1 MKYVI
6 DIPDSEETMWEG
18 FNGDL
23 FIPITMNKGTKT
35 WVNTDLKITP
45 YTEPDKDENLWD
57 KGYSCGLNDGRK
69 IWQDENR
76 QKVEQEVWEFASEFY
91 NADREVETLFSCDLD
106 DICKKY
112 TYSEAKAK
120 YDAWKKEKDEIQ
132 EYDEIISEVPDN
144 KAVIVRIDCWGQ
156 WHCVNSDGIFMV
168 EINQQGYWRK
178 TGRSFPELGD
188 VLKKMEE

>member
-1 MKYVI
+1 MAKYVI
-6 DIPDSEETMWEG
+6 EIPDSEETMWEG

-35 WVNTDLKITP
+35 WINTDLKMTP
-45 YTEPDKDENLWD
+45 YTEPDEQE
-57 KGYSCGLNDGRK
+57 
-69 IWQDENR
+69 IR
-76 QKVEQEVWEFASEFY
+76 QNVEQEVWEFAGEFY
-91 NADREVETLFSCDLD
+91 NADREVETLFGCDLD

-112 TYSEAKAK
+112 TYSEAKSK
-120 YDAWKKEKDEIQ
+120 YEKWQKQKYEIH

>member
-1 MKYVI
+1 MAKYVI
-6 DIPDSEETMWEG
+6 EIPGEVKWIEYIQQTHHGTQNLKVESVY
-18 FNGDL
+18 DL
-23 FIPITMNKGTKT
+23 
-35 WVNTDLKITP
+35 TP
-45 YTEPDKDENLWD
+45 YTE
-57 KGYSCGLNDGRK
+57 
-69 IWQDENR
+69 QDEQEIR
-76 QKVEQEVWEFASEFY
+76 EKVEQEVWEFAGEFY
-91 NADREVETLFSCDLD
+91 NADREVETLFDCDLD

-120 YDAWKKEKDEIQ
+120 YEEWRKQKDEIH

-156 WHCVNSDGIFMV
+156 WHCINAGGSFMV

-188 VLKKMEE
+188 VLKKMREE